1 MDNFPNVTFPKFFRL
16 SSAKISDDLS
26 PYFGKSILSPYF
38 SKISLLFPTMY
49 TCFLHTFCVFRFP
62 LLEHVAFM
70 HHAMHVLE
78 APGLLHPL
86 ELDVGLLYGRPLSDM
101 LLYYV
106 TKVVG
111 FFLSPS
117 SILLR
122 QLLLTLPIMPSFY
135 FRDVK
140 HHLINYRFALLAC
153 AHLSFSAFVFAL
165 LSSRFCPAR

>member
-1 MDNFPNVTFPKFFRL
+1 MLPFRNFFDCHPPKFLMTFPPISENLFFPPTFPKFP
-16 SSAKISDDLS
+16 S
-26 PYFGKSILSPYF
+26 YFLQ
-38 SKISLLFPTMY
+38 Y